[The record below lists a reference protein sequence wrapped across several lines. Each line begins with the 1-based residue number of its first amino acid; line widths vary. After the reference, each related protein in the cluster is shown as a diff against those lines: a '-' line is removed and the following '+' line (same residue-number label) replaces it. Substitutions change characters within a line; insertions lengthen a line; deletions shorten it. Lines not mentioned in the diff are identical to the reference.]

1 MGVDR
6 VKVMIILKLEYS
18 DADGTVDNLGIT
30 WDFSFGFGLNV
41 WQDGEVTGWVGQLKR
56 RLCK

>member
-1 MGVDR
+1 
-6 VKVMIILKLEYS
+6 MIILKLEYS